1 MEESGGRR
9 LRRDER
15 RDERRARSAERRERR
30 AGPPPPQAGPPNR
43 RFWAVVTV
51 LSLGGL
57 LFGYDTG
64 VINGALPSLTADL
77 GLEERFEGIV
87 TSALQFG
94 AVFGAIFGGRVA
106 DRIGRHR
113 TIAIVAVIFIVGSL
127 GSVLAPTWVALMLCR
142 IVLGVAVGS
151 ASGIIPIYL
160 AELSPTHL
168 RGRVVNLNEFMVV
181 FGQLLAFGFNAAIA
195 RTMGAE
201 EGGTW
206 RWMLALCL
214 VPAIAL
220 WIGMTIVPE
229 SPRWLA
235 GRGRI
240 DDMLNALRTIREHVY
255 GAPHYESSRYSSDS
269 PTPDS
274 DEITHPVSGDVEG
287 VRTLADH
294 DSQASP
300 RRFRDLFAEP
310 WMRRVMLVGFGMA
323 VINQISGINVVQYY
337 GVTILTQAG
346 FEGNT
351 AFTVNLLIGVA
362 GVIGMLL
369 SLFLN
374 TRVRRRR
381 MLMSGLT
388 GTATTLTVM
397 GSVSML
403 MPDDVEAKKWI
414 ILVSMVAFVGIMQCA
429 VGAMTWLFMSEIFP
443 MRVRGEAMGLAA
455 GAQWSVNF
463 CVALFFP
470 YLMDSIGFGAT
481 VFIFVGLQL
490 VALVWVYR
498 IVPET
503 KDKTLEEIEQEFRDA
518 PRARANA

>member
-30 AGPPPPQAGPPNR
+30 ADPPPPQAGPPNR

-201 EGGTW
+201 ESGTW

-235 GRGRI
+235 GRGGG
-240 DDMLNALRTIREHVY
+240 H
-255 GAPHYESSRYSSDS
+255 
-269 PTPDS
+269 
-274 DEITHPVSGDVEG
+274 
-287 VRTLADH
+287 
-294 DSQASP
+294 
-300 RRFRDLFAEP
+300 RRHA
-310 WMRRVMLVGFGMA
+310 
-323 VINQISGINVVQYY
+323 
-337 GVTILTQAG
+337 
-346 FEGNT
+346 
-351 AFTVNLLIGVA
+351 
-362 GVIGMLL
+362 
-369 SLFLN
+369 
-374 TRVRRRR
+374 
-381 MLMSGLT
+381 
-388 GTATTLTVM
+388 
-397 GSVSML
+397 
-403 MPDDVEAKKWI
+403 
-414 ILVSMVAFVGIMQCA
+414 QCA
-429 VGAMTWLFMSEIFP
+429 AHHP
-443 MRVRGEAMGLAA
+443 
-455 GAQWSVNF
+455 
-463 CVALFFP
+463 
-470 YLMDSIGFGAT
+470 
-481 VFIFVGLQL
+481 
-490 VALVWVYR
+490 
-498 IVPET
+498 
-503 KDKTLEEIEQEFRDA
+503 
-518 PRARANA
+518 